1 MSFMKKSA
9 KFQRKNPGEV
19 SFGEVVGLQRA
30 NLLKWNPAMSGFL
43 GLCEITFWC
52 IFQNGYYM
60 ESLQIIGE

>member
-9 KFQRKNPGEV
+9 KFQRKNPGAV

-43 GLCEITFWC
+43 GLCEITF
-52 IFQNGYYM
+52 
-60 ESLQIIGE
+60 